1 MFWRLH
7 RGRSRSARTRIMIC
21 AAGTPYGVFFLR
33 RKARNLIDDEEA
45 FATDE
50 FEDILQGGDGMGW
63 TY

>member
-1 MFWRLH
+1 
-7 RGRSRSARTRIMIC
+7 MIC